1 VAIKS
6 DLKSGARGRTAQ
18 AGRRLLALSDVAPA
32 SADAPLPTEFRLFK
46 AGVNESTKGP
56 TLFDAAA
63 AAAVLAAFERGGV
76 DLMIDLAH
84 DSLSEGAR
92 VARDDADDARG
103 WFRLAVRDGE
113 LWAVDV
119 TWTPDGERRLRARTQ
134 RYVSPAFVVDDA
146 GRVVEV
152 INCALCSMPATLDAV
167 PLVATR
173 ERAPQT
179 RSNGS
184 MDPKL
189 IKEALD
195 ALEAGDATKAL
206 EILKSLIASA
216 AGAPADAAPSAA
228 DAVAE
233 TADTAA
239 LRAEVAELRRAEA
252 ARAVELEELR
262 AWRQGEDARRAAGE
276 EAERHQL
283 IGDLVRLRAE
293 TPATAWEPEVE
304 GAPRKPVARLA
315 GEPIDSL
322 RARVAVLRAAGGNVE
337 RVPERTAP
345 VLSDVERAV
354 YDRLPNDAAK
364 NAYVARRA
372 ARRASK

>member
-1 VAIKS
+1 
-6 DLKSGARGRTAQ
+6 
-18 AGRRLLALSDVAPA
+18 
-32 SADAPLPTEFRLFK
+32 
-46 AGVNESTKGP
+46 
-56 TLFDAAA
+56 
-63 AAAVLAAFERGGV
+63 
-76 DLMIDLAH
+76 
-84 DSLSEGAR
+84 
-92 VARDDADDARG
+92 
-103 WFRLAVRDGE
+103 
-113 LWAVDV
+113 
-119 TWTPDGERRLRARTQ
+119 
-134 RYVSPAFVVDDA
+134 
-146 GRVVEV
+146 
-152 INCALCSMPATLDAV
+152 
-167 PLVATR
+167 
-173 ERAPQT
+173 
-179 RSNGS
+179 